1 MRRCVR
7 RSTWSW
13 RRCYLNLLGPEWKGF
28 VVWFEQLIADA
39 GLPQSLSEA
48 NVPEQDLPM
57 LASDAMQQ
65 QRLLVNNPVTVDE
78 SVALALYRSA
88 WEGRA

>member
-1 MRRCVR
+1 M
-7 RSTWSW
+7 
-13 RRCYLNLLGPEWKGF
+13 
-28 VVWFEQLIADA
+28 
-39 GLPQSLSEA
+39 
-48 NVPEQDLPM
+48 PEQDLPM
-57 LASDAMQQ
+57 LASDDMQQ

>member
-1 MRRCVR
+1 V
-7 RSTWSW
+7 
-13 RRCYLNLLGPEWKGF
+13 EGF

-39 GLPQSLSEA
+39 GLPQSLSDA
-48 NVPEQDLPM
+48 KVPEQDLPM

-78 SVALALYRSA
+78 SAALALYRSA
-88 WEGRA
+88 WEGRV